1 LENKRLFGLICCLQR
16 TLSRVN
22 QVNLSEYGISG
33 AGMHALI
40 FLHKSEKLNTPV
52 CQRDIEHEVG
62 LRPSS
67 VSSMIANLEKE
78 GLISRSQAEGDAR
91 TKYLTLTEKGVELC
105 NKNKQL
111 MDHCDEIVEEAL
123 SEEEQEE
130 LKYLLTKVLEKNK
143 E

>member
-1 LENKRLFGLICCLQR
+1 
-16 TLSRVN
+16 
-22 QVNLSEYGISG
+22 
-33 AGMHALI
+33 MHALI
-40 FLHKSEKLNTPV
+40 FLHKSKKLDRPV

-91 TKYLTLTEKGVELC
+91 TKYLTLTDKGEELC

-111 MDHCDEIVEEAL
+111 MDHCDELVEKAL
-123 SEEEQEE
+123 SEEEQLE
-130 LKYLLTKVLEKNK
+130 LKILLTKVLDKIKTN
-143 E
+143 